1 MLETTFVLYN
11 YYLYKLSLLLNP
23 PFSRDNNKVVE
34 EIKVSKHLYQLKG
47 EILLE
52 IEKRVTEGEET
63 IQGQLEI
70 LKELIDEER
79 GELITKIKTSCQDLS
94 EQYKNLVDT
103 VIEQLAPPQG
113 VLEVAISNLTQE
125 SKRQGSA
132 IVENL
137 EKASEKISNCE
148 VKIDRIEAALKHEV
162 SSVNDKIA
170 NVSQKVTNMSEI
182 TMLIAAH
189 LNIEIPSTLSR
200 D

>member
-1 MLETTFVLYN
+1 M
-11 YYLYKLSLLLNP
+11 
-23 PFSRDNNKVVE
+23 E

-137 EKASEKISNCE
+137 EKASEKISNGQQRGE
-148 VKIDRIEAALKHEV
+148 KTIPGIETV
-162 SSVNDKIA
+162 FRSN
-170 NVSQKVTNMSEI
+170 
-182 TMLIAAH
+182 
-189 LNIEIPSTLSR
+189 
-200 D
+200 